1 MKDRSIAI
9 GLFSFL
15 MFFSLISVAQ
25 AELWELII
33 DVDVQKGAI
42 YSGET
47 VVVTGKIVN
56 HAYSPIEGLEVLI
69 RAGSDT
75 VKASTDSNG
84 VFQGEF
90 KDFQRIPGIY
100 IVNIVASGD
109 GMTGL
114 ANTQFQVKGEI
125 APVSELQQKLSTEEA
140 RKYLGANESDFEK
153 NPIGQT
159 LFKYYHGLLKEL
171 VQEHKEVRKSLTEQK
186 EAEQEKNIAENLR
199 QQAIKEY
206 NPKSGIY
213 EGYQYERY
221 IANLNPEVK
230 DLVLNQLNFT
240 NSMFEESQKIRDK
253 IIEKGGTYE
262 EARQAYLN
270 AISIPRDVLEQFN
283 EIELEKISKEVAKEE
298 AENKKD

>member
-1 MKDRSIAI
+1 
-9 GLFSFL
+9 
-15 MFFSLISVAQ
+15 
-25 AELWELII
+25 
-33 DVDVQKGAI
+33 
-42 YSGET
+42 
-47 VVVTGKIVN
+47 
-56 HAYSPIEGLEVLI
+56 
-69 RAGSDT
+69 
-75 VKASTDSNG
+75 
-84 VFQGEF
+84 
-90 KDFQRIPGIY
+90 
-100 IVNIVASGD
+100 
-109 GMTGL
+109 MTGL

-221 IANLNPEVK
+221 IANLNLEVK